1 MVTIL
6 AASSTFSC
14 SPPPARHYNL
24 CSRRAKPTG
33 KTSVTSIT
41 YLWRLLTLIRIRS
54 MYIIRPTTIGWTNI
68 YRSFNESTKLGY
80 RKKQIQNKFSDLKR
94 AYFNWRDGFKQS
106 GLGRDPETGEV
117 AVDPVWYAARHGES
131 SELAGEKYK
140 HLPFYE
146 QLFSLFGHTPRDRGE
161 LVSAGGHG
169 TDQTSS
175 GDSTQTPQDLSD
187 ELGRSR
193 SVGQSSKRSSREHSI
208 CSPIKKKS
216 STTPSLDAL
225 DGILKDVNERKSRRM
240 AEAEE
245 MAQVNQILNEDG
257 YSESDVF
264 FAQALNLCTHRLH
277 CRAFLDLKTKEGR
290 YNYVKVSWDMMTL
303 KSKGAGRYARLW
315 NAGMIESQQKISGGV
330 LVFSRQAFRGIPRV
344 D

>member
-1 MVTIL
+1 M
-6 AASSTFSC
+6 
-14 SPPPARHYNL
+14 
-24 CSRRAKPTG
+24 
-33 KTSVTSIT
+33 
-41 YLWRLLTLIRIRS
+41 
-54 MYIIRPTTIGWTNI
+54 
-68 YRSFNESTKLGY
+68 
-80 RKKQIQNKFSDLKR
+80 Q
-94 AYFNWRDGFKQS
+94 
-106 GLGRDPETGEV
+106 
-117 AVDPVWYAARHGES
+117 ES

-140 HLPFYE
+140 HPPFYE

-193 SVGQSSKRSSREHSI
+193 SVGQSSKRSSREHSV

-264 FAQALNLCTHRLH
+264 LAQALNLCTHRLH
-277 CRAFLDLKTKEGR
+277 RRAFLDLKTKEDR
-290 YNYVKVSWDMMTL
+290 YNYVKVSWDVMTL
-303 KSKGAGRYARLW
+303 KSK
-315 NAGMIESQQKISGGV
+315 
-330 LVFSRQAFRGIPRV
+330 
-344 D
+344 